1 MSEKAM
7 YEKPRAELLS
17 FRLED
22 ELMNAGAT
30 VGLDA
35 SYPTV
40 GGGAGER
47 PPFGET
53 DALNDKSSYQLLD

>member
-1 MSEKAM
+1 MSEKAI

-22 ELMNAGAT
+22 KLMNSGAT
-30 VGLDA
+30 IDITSSDPGF
-35 SYPTV
+35 

-47 PPFGET
+47 PPFGEN
-53 DALNDKSSYQLLD
+53 DALNDKSSYQLD